1 MALDLKTFL
10 PYRLANL
17 ATKMSECFAPVYQ
30 NNSDLTT
37 AQWRI
42 LFNLAQY
49 GQSHSKA
56 LCEQASMDKSTV
68 SRAVKA
74 LIIEQYVQSSANP
87 DDKRTS
93 LLMLTAKGKA
103 LYEQLAPEALLWEK
117 ELLAV
122 LDDEEYQ
129 ALVQS
134 LNKISAKLTGI
145 NKPIK

>member
-17 ATKMSECFAPVYQ
+17 ATKMSESFAPVYQ
-30 NNSDLTT
+30 NNSGLTT

-42 LFNLAQY
+42 LFHLAQY

-74 LIIEQYVQSSANP
+74 LIVKNYIQSSANP
-87 DDKRTS
+87 KDKRAS
-93 LLMLTAKGKA
+93 LLTLTNEGKA
-103 LYEQLAPEALLWEK
+103 LYEQLAPEAQIWERQLLNA
-117 ELLAV
+117 LS
-122 LDDEEYQ
+122 DEEYKI
-129 ALVQS
+129 LISS
-134 LNKISAKLTGI
+134 LNKLGKMLE
-145 NKPIK
+145 